1 MHWIKSGI
9 DMPTFGTELKKCRGR
24 LRLTLPEMAAKLNVS
39 TTTII
44 NYETGERMPDVD
56 FLIDLAETSEMGF
69 IYWLGLRVAA
79 SQSSGA
85 AAAKILLDTIMSTQN
100 SSASSAERAFIS
112 LPLYDVK
119 DVVNAAA
126 SNSSGRVSDEIP
138 QFSTAWIRRELNA
151 APADLFQILVD
162 DESMDPS
169 LRPGDTI
176 LLDRRATKPDR
187 EGIYILQMNGLP
199 LVKRLQLLPG
209 GIVKV
214 VSDNPAYET
223 FTIPLSDFNGR
234 DITILGRIV
243 WVVWAGRRI

>member
-1 MHWIKSGI
+1 
-9 DMPTFGTELKKCRGR
+9 MPTFGVELKKCRGR
-24 LRLTLPEMAAKLNVS
+24 LRLTLPEMAAKLHVS

-44 NYETGERMPDVD
+44 NYETGKRMPDVD
-56 FLIDLAETSEMGF
+56 FLIDLAATSEMGF

-79 SQSSGA
+79 SHSSGA
-85 AAAKILLDTIMSTQN
+85 AAAKALLDTIMAVQDA
-100 SSASSAERAFIS
+100 SASPSEQVFVS

-119 DVVNAAA
+119 DVANAAA
-126 SNSSGRVSDEIP
+126 SNGGGRVSDEIP

-162 DESMDPS
+162 DESMVPS

-176 LLDRRATKPDR
+176 LLDRRATRPDR

-199 LVKRLQLLPG
+199 LVKRLQILPG
-209 GIVKV
+209 GIIKV

-223 FTIPLSDFNGR
+223 FTIPLSDFNGQ
-234 DITILGRIV
+234 DIAILGRVV

>member
-1 MHWIKSGI
+1 
-9 DMPTFGTELKKCRGR
+9 MPTLGAELKNCRVS

-44 NYETGERMPDVD
+44 NYETGRRMPDVD
-56 FLIDLAETSEMGF
+56 FLIDLAETSEIGF
-69 IYWLGLRVAA
+69 AYWLGLRVAA

-85 AAAKILLDTIMSTQN
+85 AAAKALLDTIMAAQH
-100 SSASSAERAFIS
+100 SSASSSEQAFIS

-126 SNSSGRVSDEIP
+126 SNISGRVNDEIP

-151 APADLFQILVD
+151 TPADLFQILVD
-162 DESMDPS
+162 DESMVPS

-176 LLDRRATKPDR
+176 LLDRRATRPDR
-187 EGIYILQMNGLP
+187 EGVYILKMNGLP
-199 LVKRLQLLPG
+199 LVKRLQILPG

-223 FTIPLSDFNGR
+223 FTTVLSDFNGI
-234 DITILGRIV
+234 DITILGRVV